1 MGDNNTGDNLGQYS
15 AMACTGKYQLTK
27 SENFEEF
34 MKAVGVGLVSRK
46 LGNKFSPVVT
56 ITEEGGEYT
65 FKQESAVKIGE
76 EFEEVTPDGRK
87 VMSKMTLTAPNVM
100 VHEMKGTNGG
110 KDSTCIREFLG
121 ATMVAT
127 CTVDDI
133 ETVRTYSAV

>member
-1 MGDNNTGDNLGQYS
+1 MGSQTADMS
-15 AMACTGKYQLTK
+15 ACTGKYKLAT

-34 MKAVGVGLVSRK
+34 MKALGVGMVTRK
-46 LGNKFSPVVT
+46 LGNKTSPVVT
-56 ITEEGGEYT
+56 VTEENGLYT
-65 FKQESAVKIGE
+65 FKQESLVKTSEIKFKIGE
-76 EFEEVTPDGRK
+76 EFEEVTADGRK